1 MQRRHVR
8 IENGMRSAGHHPKRK
23 LGNGPCT
30 AYIRWR
36 DGTGSRS
43 NGKCVWER
51 LERVVMMSTYPFDR
65 AHGAVPTLE
74 LFAFGVVV
82 ALGLGTGVEFEIASP
97 AMLGLVCT
105 RKALVA
111 RSRADGNRGLRHCN
125 GVTRTGNALDAL
137 DSDCPIC
144 LQETTMLL
152 TA

>member
-1 MQRRHVR
+1 MKRTQVR
-8 IENGMRSAGHHPKRK
+8 VENGMRSAGHHPKRN
-23 LGNGPCT
+23 LGNGACT

-43 NGKCVWER
+43 NDKCVWER
-51 LERVVMMSTYPFDR
+51 LDRCVMMSTYPFDR
-65 AHGAVPTLE
+65 AHRVVPTLE

-82 ALGLGTGVEFEIASP
+82 AFGLGTGVELKIASP

-111 RSRADGNRGLRHCN
+111 RSRADGNRGLRHRN
-125 GVTRTGNALDAL
+125 GVTHTGNALAAL
-137 DSDCPIC
+137 DTAYQMCF
-144 LQETTMLL
+144 QEATMLL